1 MIQGSTSWGRTTETK
16 KGENPVNDMSMNKLS
31 FWETGAQFYWN
42 GFPGGSVVKNLPAN
56 AGDHLPVDVP
66 SLSREDPPE
75 EGMSTHSS
83 VLAGKIPWSDGPGE
97 LQSMGVAKSQ
107 T

>member
-1 MIQGSTSWGRTTETK
+1 M
-16 KGENPVNDMSMNKLS
+16 
-31 FWETGAQFYWN
+31 
-42 GFPGGSVVKNLPAN
+42 VKNLPAN
-56 AGDHLPVDVP
+56 AGGHLPVDVP

-75 EGMSTHSS
+75 EGMSTHSR
-83 VLAGKIPWSDGPGE
+83 VLARKIPWTDGPGE